1 MIWGDFSMGKS
12 NYFSFIEKKWEE
24 IGIII
29 NNFRIWIYICIAV
42 KQFDHQSRINW
53 MNEMGGEVV
62 YEIKWSNLK
71 QFSNSYLKDG
81 CLEAERQT
89 VAERRQ

>member
-1 MIWGDFSMGKS
+1 MRKNGK
-12 NYFSFIEKKWEE
+12 KLVLLL
-24 IGIII
+24 II
-29 NNFRIWIYICIAV
+29 FVYGYIAV
-42 KQFDHQSRINW
+42 KQFDHQSWINW

-81 CLEAERQT
+81 SLEAERQT
-89 VAERRQ
+89 VAERRQKNVDEN